1 MPNNNPE
8 GIKKLNEVYENCLFS
23 LAMHNLAREDGKI
36 FLEENTQLK
45 INPHNLPSPENMK
58 RFTRLLDEHLRNLKK
73 SQKGS
78 HILRIFK
85 RTAIALMAV
94 IISFSAMIASVHA
107 FRVQVLNF
115 LIGIEPKYTSLQLND
130 NSNNTQ
136 GAEQLIINWTNT
148 YVPTYMPDGYE
159 VGSIT
164 YTDSIKK
171 LIFENSDYNSI
182 ITYTEYD
189 STNTIAVDTE
199 GASLIEKVNINGQDG
214 TLSIKDSVTSIAW
227 TMDNHLFSIQGQINK
242 AEAVKIAEGVK
253 FVK

>member
-8 GIKKLNEVYENCLFS
+8 EINKLNEVYENGLFS
-23 LAMHNLAREDGKI
+23 LAMNNLAREDGRI

-45 INPHNLPSPENMK
+45 TDPQNLPSPESIK
-58 RFTRLLDEHLRNLKK
+58 RFTRLLDEHLLHLKK
-73 SQKGS
+73 SQKDS

-94 IISFSAMIASVHA
+94 IISISAMIVSVQA

-115 LIGIEPKYTSLQLND
+115 LISIEPKYTSLQLND
-130 NSNNTQ
+130 NNKAQ
-136 GAEQLIINWTNT
+136 GAEQLIVNWTNA

-171 LIFENSDYNSI
+171 LVFENLDKTSL

-199 GASLIEKVNINGQDG
+199 GASLIEKVNINGHDG
-214 TLSIKDSVTSIAW
+214 TLSTKDSVTSIAW
-227 TMDNHLFSIQGQINK
+227 TIDNHLISIQGQINK
-242 AEAVKIAEGVK
+242 VEAIKIAEGVE